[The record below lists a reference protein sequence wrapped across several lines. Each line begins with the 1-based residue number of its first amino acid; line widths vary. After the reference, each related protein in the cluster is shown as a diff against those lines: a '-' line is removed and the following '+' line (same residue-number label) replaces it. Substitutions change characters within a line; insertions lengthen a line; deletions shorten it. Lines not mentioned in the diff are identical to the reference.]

1 MIGDTNMTYL
11 VIHLLSATIS
21 ILLQMNDGGCE
32 GNLALLYVLTGPL
45 GLVAKL
51 LSKII

>member
-1 MIGDTNMTYL
+1 MTYVL
-11 VIHLLSATIS
+11 IHLVCSVIS

-32 GNLALLYVLTGPL
+32 GNLALLFVLTGPV

>member
-1 MIGDTNMTYL
+1 MTYIL
-11 VIHLLSATIS
+11 IHLFCSVIS

-32 GNLALLYVLTGPL
+32 NNLALLYVLTGPL
-45 GLVAKL
+45 GLISKL

>member
-1 MIGDTNMTYL
+1 MTYIL
-11 VIHLLSATIS
+11 IHLVCSVIS

-32 GNLALLYVLTGPL
+32 NNFALLYVLTGPL
-45 GLVAKL
+45 GLISKL

>member
-1 MIGDTNMTYL
+1 MTYIL
-11 VIHLLSATIS
+11 IHLVSSVCS

-32 GNLALLYVLTGPL
+32 SNLALLYVLTGPL
-45 GLVAKL
+45 GLISKL

>member
-1 MIGDTNMTYL
+1 MTYIL
-11 VIHLLSATIS
+11 IHLVCSVIS

-32 GNLALLYVLTGPL
+32 NNLVLLYVLTGPV
-45 GLVAKL
+45 GLISKL

>member
-1 MIGDTNMTYL
+1 MTYIL
-11 VIHLLSATIS
+11 IHLVCSVCS

-32 GNLALLYVLTGPL
+32 NDLALLYVLTGQF
-45 GLVAKL
+45 GLILKL

>member
-1 MIGDTNMTYL
+1 MTYIL
-11 VIHLLSATIS
+11 IHLVSSVCS

-32 GNLALLYVLTGPL
+32 NNLALLYVLTGPL
-45 GLVAKL
+45 GLISKL

>member
-1 MIGDTNMTYL
+1 MEYL
-11 VIHLLSATIS
+11 VIHLISAVIS

-32 GNLALLYVLTGPL
+32 TNLSLLYVLTGPL